1 MTSTTLSRMESHS
14 INHPCF
20 KRLPKQWYIIRRLDE
35 EKQHPYRTKAIRFKY
50 FVFIYLRRLNDIET
64 LLPYTIIT
72 FCNYVAA
79 IWRINK
85 YT

>member
-1 MTSTTLSRMESHS
+1 
-14 INHPCF
+14 
-20 KRLPKQWYIIRRLDE
+20 LDE